1 MSNKTIQL
9 NPVFLNQSSKSKTTA
24 TTATKTL
31 KKEKPVSAL
40 IKPNKVKKELLAKI
54 KDFQMKAEEKGIT
67 HKIEQQVEEFDKGF
81 NDEFNKSLN
90 FLQELSK
97 QKVQQKV
104 QQKNDRKN
112 TTLKKGKIEN
122 EVHMHVATELP
133 MELQQTH
140 AVQPQQVQVQPQ
152 QVQYVQPPP
161 QVHNAHAK
169 TPPYGIL
176 KQGVK
181 PTYREWHNKTQK
193 LHYPINDPKPLI
205 KIEQEQDNSNTI
217 PSERSKNLELFKQE
231 YKQKTQNTEAA
242 KPLLVP
248 APLPVPAPTHA
259 PAPAYK
265 KRITK
270 TTKYKLGKTKG
281 SNKVSVLIKNNQTRR
296 KVQHEIS
303 LLRQKPI
310 LEIKNYLREKNL
322 LKIGSFAPN
331 DVLRQMYEQSIL
343 AGDVENKSKDTLIH
357 NFYNDK

>member
-24 TTATKTL
+24 TTTTKTL

-67 HKIEQQVEEFDKGF
+67 HKIEHQVEEFDKGF

-140 AVQPQQVQVQPQ
+140 AMQLQQ
-152 QVQYVQPPP
+152 
-161 QVHNAHAK
+161 NK
-169 TPPYGIL
+169 IFTIL
-176 KQGVK
+176 
-181 PTYREWHNKTQK
+181 
-193 LHYPINDPKPLI
+193 
-205 KIEQEQDNSNTI
+205 
-217 PSERSKNLELFKQE
+217 
-231 YKQKTQNTEAA
+231 
-242 KPLLVP
+242 
-248 APLPVPAPTHA
+248 
-259 PAPAYK
+259 
-265 KRITK
+265 RI
-270 TTKYKLGKTKG
+270 
-281 SNKVSVLIKNNQTRR
+281 
-296 KVQHEIS
+296 
-303 LLRQKPI
+303 
-310 LEIKNYLREKNL
+310 
-322 LKIGSFAPN
+322 
-331 DVLRQMYEQSIL
+331 
-343 AGDVENKSKDTLIH
+343 
-357 NFYNDK
+357 